1 MEYSK
6 DRMIY
11 QTEKTRTCILEAAWK
26 LFMEKGFF
34 DTQMKD
40 VATAT
45 GLSRTSLYRYYQDK
59 IDLAMAL
66 VERIFE
72 NFRAQQYWKEEVQK
86 LSEPVLGVD
95 KIACYLKYQ
104 WLSPHF
110 QEQFLFLAEF
120 DAYYSGSRIP
130 ANFNQSIIRAI
141 HGTNDPILEGLFS
154 EGQQDGSIRRDLDP
168 HLTIATILNAV
179 RALQQRVLL
188 RGKALV
194 EVCPE
199 ELEKMPA
206 VLVDLIISAICNNIP
221 KEELA

>member
-1 MEYSK
+1 MAYTTN
-6 DRMIY
+6 RMIY
-11 QTEKTRTCILEAAWK
+11 QTENTRTCILDAAWK

-45 GLSRTSLYRYYQDK
+45 GLSRTSLYRYYLDK

-72 NFRAQQYWKEEVQK
+72 NFRTHQYWQQELQK
-86 LSEPVLGVD
+86 LPVPVFALD
-95 KIACYLKYQ
+95 KIACYLKHQ

-130 ANFNQSIIRAI
+130 ADFNQNIIKAI
-141 HGTNDPILEGLFS
+141 HGTTDPVLEELFYQ
-154 EGQQDGSIRRDLDP
+154 GQQDGSIRRDLDI

-188 RGKALV
+188 RGNALV
-194 EVCPE
+194 EVYPE
-199 ELEKMPA
+199 ELEKIPL
-206 VLVDLIISAICNNIP
+206 VLVDLIVSAISNNI
-221 KEELA
+221 